1 LNFTPDL
8 VDDSRPDSLRPRK
21 SLGQHFLRDENIARK
36 IVAAIDPAPD
46 QSILEVGAGR
56 GALTKYLAS
65 RVRRLIAVEI
75 DPRAARVLREAF
87 AGAGVEIVMG
97 DFLTLEISGLL
108 RGRAGAS
115 RGRVRIVGNIP
126 YNITSPILFHV
137 LENRAS
143 IIDCTF
149 MMQKEVARR
158 LVAVPRT
165 KAYGILSVLFQM
177 FADVRLLF
185 DVSAHAFTPRPRVTS
200 SVVRLTLLPAP
211 RYPLRSEEF
220 FRTIVRAAFGK
231 RRKTLRN
238 SLAPHLAATPVAPAI
253 DLQRRAEQLSVAEL
267 AELSNLL
274 YYPAQ

>member
-1 LNFTPDL
+1 M
-8 VDDSRPDSLRPRK
+8 DDSRPDSLRPRK